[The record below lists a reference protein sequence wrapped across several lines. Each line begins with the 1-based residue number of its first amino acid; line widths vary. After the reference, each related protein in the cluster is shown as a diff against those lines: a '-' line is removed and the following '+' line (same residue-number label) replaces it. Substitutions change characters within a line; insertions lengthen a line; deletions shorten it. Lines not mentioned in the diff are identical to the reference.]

1 MHRRAGQGMDEG
13 SHPQGPTMSQIS
25 HDNTGGRKP
34 SGRLL
39 NPVRLAGWG
48 LIAALL
54 LTPAVA
60 MRFTHEVEWTPLD
73 FLYAGVLLIGAGLAF
88 ELVFWRVRGLQA
100 RLAIGLGILAVV
112 LFFWAQGA
120 VGIF

>member
-1 MHRRAGQGMDEG
+1 MSNITNHNVGKSGAG
-13 SHPQGPTMSQIS
+13 
-25 HDNTGGRKP
+25 
-34 SGRLL
+34 LL
-39 NPVRLAGWG
+39 NPVRIFGWG
-48 LIAALL
+48 LIAALM

-60 MRFTHEVEWTPLD
+60 MRFTHEVTWTALD
-73 FLYAGVLLIGAGLAF
+73 FLFAGVLLVSAGLAF

-112 LFFWAQGA
+112 LFVWAQAA